1 MRYEIVSSLAP
12 APELPFSPRDPGDHT
27 PLPSSPGHGIG
38 LPSPRL
44 GIETLFRYSP
54 ATERQLVVEVVHEER
69 TCPTPDGGVLL
80 VVDGNPSRR
89 MADALTSNASTEVGN
104 RRGYQPGVLSTGRQ
118 VRRRGE
124 LCEKTWVRQAVL
136 AAGCWRFSTGGRSW
150 YGVRDTV

>member
-1 MRYEIVSSLAP
+1 MGSLALALEHP
-12 APELPFSPRDPGDHT
+12 FFPETLGTHA

-44 GIETLFRYSP
+44 GIEALFRYSP

-89 MADALTSNASTEVGN
+89 MADALTPNASTEVGN
-104 RRGYQPGVLSTGRQ
+104 HRWPLSVVGR
-118 VRRRGE
+118 
-124 LCEKTWVRQAVL
+124 
-136 AAGCWRFSTGGRSW
+136 
-150 YGVRDTV
+150 